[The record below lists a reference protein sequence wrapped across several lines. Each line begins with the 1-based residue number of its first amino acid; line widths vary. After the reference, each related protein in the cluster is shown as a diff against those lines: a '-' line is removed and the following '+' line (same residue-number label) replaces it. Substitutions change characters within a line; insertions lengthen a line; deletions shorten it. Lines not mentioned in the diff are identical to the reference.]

1 MADAID
7 VKEIMGC
14 QCLGVRRL
22 ARHLTQMYDEILAPT
37 GLTVGQFGLMTR
49 LYGHAQAGQRN
60 LPPRQLAKLQ
70 GMDPTTLSRTLG
82 PLRDAGFVAD
92 DRDAKDKRRRAVRL
106 TDKGRAKLQQVVPV
120 WRKAH
125 RQVNEALG
133 ADLSGQLLRT
143 VQSSIEQ
150 LSA

>member
-22 ARHLTQMYDEILAPT
+22 ARHLTQMYEDILAPT
-37 GLTVGQFGLMTR
+37 GLTVGQFGLMTW

-60 LPPRQLAKLQ
+60 LPPRKLAQLQ
-70 GMDPTTLSRTLG
+70 GMDPTTLSRTLR
-82 PLRDAGFVAD
+82 PLRDAGFIAD
-92 DRDAKDKRRRAVRL
+92 DHDPKDKRRRAVRL
-106 TDKGRAKLQQVVPV
+106 TDKGRSKLQQAVPV

-133 ADLSGQLLRT
+133 AETAARLSSA
-143 VQSSIEQ
+143 VQSSIQQ